1 MYTRNNVVFNDI
13 YFWFELLVENYLA
26 IKILRSVLLCKY
38 IKDINSKKSPY
49 ILINY
54 TALHKGGDIE
64 EFLMVHVSF
73 SMSF

>member
-1 MYTRNNVVFNDI
+1 MCNNVVFNDI
-13 YFWFELLVENYLA
+13 YFWFELQNYA
-26 IKILRSVLLCKY
+26 VMKILRSVLLCKY

-54 TALHKGGDIE
+54 TALHEEGDIE
-64 EFLMVHVSF
+64 EFLMVRVSF